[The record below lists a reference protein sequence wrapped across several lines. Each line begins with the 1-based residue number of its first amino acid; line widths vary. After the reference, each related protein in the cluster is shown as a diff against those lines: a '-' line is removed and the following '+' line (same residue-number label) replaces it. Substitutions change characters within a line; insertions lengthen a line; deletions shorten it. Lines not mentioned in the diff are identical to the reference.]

1 MTAEQQIYALPSPL
15 LGVFPEHLPNNTP
28 LPALFY
34 QRIGGQKRS
43 TNCGYDEEP
52 EIRLTLF
59 APYPKERADLVA
71 QIKAVCTAAGL
82 EQDNPTQYSFDYA
95 TKAHVAIWSYRV
107 DE

>member
-1 MTAEQQIYALPSPL
+1 MTAEQRIYALIAPILS
-15 LGVFPEHLPNNTP
+15 VFPEHLPVGTP

-34 QRIGGQKRS
+34 QRIGAHKQS
-43 TNCGYDEEP
+43 SNCGYDEEP

-59 APYPKERADLVA
+59 AADPKQRAALVA
-71 QIKAVCTAAGL
+71 QIKAVCAAAGL

>member
-1 MTAEQQIYALPSPL
+1 MTAEQQIYALLSPL

-43 TNCGYDEEP
+43 TNCGYDEQP
-52 EIRLTLF
+52 EIRITLF

-71 QIKAVCTAAGL
+71 QIKAVCAAAGL
-82 EQDNPTQYSFDYA
+82 EQDNATQYSFDYA

-107 DE
+107 EE

>member
-1 MTAEQQIYALPSPL
+1 MTAEQRIYALIAPILS
-15 LGVFPEHLPNNTP
+15 VFPEHLPVGTP

-34 QRIGGQKRS
+34 QRIGAYKQS
-43 TNCGYDEEP
+43 SNCGYDEEP

-59 APYPKERADLVA
+59 AADPKQRATLVA
-71 QIKAVCTAAGL
+71 QIKSACADL
-82 EQDNPTQYSFDYA
+82 EQDNPTQYHYDYA

>member
-1 MTAEQQIYALPSPL
+1 MTAEQQIYALLSPL

-34 QRIGGQKRS
+34 QRIGAQKRS
-43 TNCGYDEEP
+43 TNCGYDEQP

-59 APYPKERADLVA
+59 SPYPKERAALVA
-71 QIKAVCTAAGL
+71 QIKAVCAAAGL